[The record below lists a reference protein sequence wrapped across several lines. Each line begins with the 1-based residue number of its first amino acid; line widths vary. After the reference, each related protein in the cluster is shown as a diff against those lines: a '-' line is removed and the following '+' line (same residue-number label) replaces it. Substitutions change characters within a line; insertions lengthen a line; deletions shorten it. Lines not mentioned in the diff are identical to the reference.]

1 MPAELYEARQALED
15 QTRRAAPTFKN
26 GWKRA
31 GTLGDVTEAAPPSV
45 RPQPCKLHGATAC
58 VPCGRIALAAQ
69 AERDKPKD
77 IARAQS
83 IGDIRK

>member
-1 MPAELYEARQALED
+1 MPSEFYEARQALED
-15 QTRRAAPTFKN
+15 QTRRATPMFKS
-26 GWKRA
+26 GWNRA
-31 GTLGDVTEAAPPSV
+31 GTLADVTAAASPSDS
-45 RPQPCKLHGATAC
+45 PQPCKLHGATAC

-83 IGDIRK
+83 MGDIRK